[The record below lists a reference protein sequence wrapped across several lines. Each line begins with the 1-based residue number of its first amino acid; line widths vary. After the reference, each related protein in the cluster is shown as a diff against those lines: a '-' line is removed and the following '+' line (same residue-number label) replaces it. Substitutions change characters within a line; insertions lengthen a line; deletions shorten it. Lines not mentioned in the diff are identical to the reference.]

1 MESST
6 AQFVARQI
14 AYGRLPT
21 IIGLEEKHREVIGVQ
36 PPMPIGHCHITWF
49 SFLLKKTMLP
59 H

>member
-6 AQFVARQI
+6 AEFVARQI

-36 PPMPIGHCHITWF
+36 PPMPIGHCHITCF
-49 SFLLKKTMLP
+49 FFFFFFF
-59 H
+59 